1 MRNNSGSSGGRMKD
15 ERDRAVHEVMI
26 EQMFCFGKGEK
37 LSHLKMGE
45 NEGRE
50 LCLFRIPFCTWSSSL
65 SGV

>member
-15 ERDRAVHEVMI
+15 EWDRLVHEVMI

-45 NEGRE
+45 FG
-50 LCLFRIPFCTWSSSL
+50 L
-65 SGV
+65 SQFICCGTRHVLSAAVAVRQ